1 MAAEDAYKSQYTS
14 LAGFQDAYHKA
25 KQRGREDKEYRRGVR
40 EREAKELDEVNG
52 QLIVDPSGQSNW
64 DAGVETMAMDWKKGF
79 ADARQKFNNGE
90 MSADEYSLIKNDYL
104 NRSKQ
109 YNAASQ
115 NIKNVVSQYDEALQ
129 NGTVSDATP
138 PEIRDLLDTLRKGDG
153 DLQPQ
158 NIDGVPTLVGVTAG
172 GQAVSIPLNQLASGK
187 GLPRFNAKVDLTAQ
201 KDAILK
207 DLDSFKHQFSTADG
221 SVYEQSLG
229 ADKLNER
236 ATEKVEQLLA
246 NDTTLKSIAAD
257 EYGIAD
263 DDERWQTPEGIQQ
276 IRDEVTQNE
285 VNDITSGLIQ
295 RTTLV
300 RPGRPA
306 PQPSAAAIRA
316 SAGGAGTRQLYDRVG
331 QSLQDYIGTDKLL
344 DADAVL
350 ALQGEVG
357 GNIEGIEFSE
367 GERNWFSPDTPA
379 GIFIKKKG
387 SDDELFFPADGNPAD
402 LAQMLALAKYGD
414 AAVADTRN
422 TINTGVNQQ
431 TNVDEF
437 DFEI

>member
-187 GLPRFNAKVDLTAQ
+187 GLPRFNAKVDLSQQ

-207 DLDSFKHQFSTADG
+207 DLDSFKHQFATADG

-295 RTTLV
+295 RTTQV

-306 PQPSAAAIRA
+306 PQPSSASIRA
-316 SAGGAGTRQLYDRVG
+316 SQGASGARALRDRIGQQLA
-331 QSLQDYIGTDKLL
+331 DYIGTGDGSGKPI
-344 DADAVL
+344 DAAAIDL
-350 ALQGEVG
+350 LQGEVG
-357 GNIEGIEFSE
+357 GNIEAIEYAVDDS
-367 GERNWFSPDTPA
+367 WFNAGPDQ
-379 GIFIKKKG
+379 ILIYKKG
-387 SDDELFFPADGNPAD
+387 SDTPIVGSTDPIQ
-402 LAQMLALAKYGD
+402 LAQQIALAKYGD

-422 TINTGVNQQ
+422 TIQ
-431 TNVDEF
+431 TQKATDVSEF